1 MTTQKQKL
9 IAEEVV
15 NNEFFDTL
23 TFREDYSGRGM
34 YGDRTFGITGPIDKL
49 MVFLQV
55 YGITCYEAGEE
66 PVTDFRIDNMGLD
79 MIIYPMSPIR
89 D

>member
-1 MTTQKQKL
+1 MATQKQKL

-15 NNEFFDTL
+15 NNEFFDSL
-23 TFREDYSGRGM
+23 EFRDDYSGRGM
-34 YGDRTFGITGPIDKL
+34 YGDRTFGIVGEFDKL

-55 YGITCYEAGEE
+55 YGITLHEADEE
-66 PVTDFRIDNMGLD
+66 PVFDFRMDSMGLQT
-79 MIIYPMSPIR
+79 IIYPMSPIR